1 MEIEDYLGTNSAIV
15 CETKEEYVKIL
26 KLITESSLKDGEVLH
41 RNDKTVI
48 NEAIN
53 YIKGYNTFL
62 LEPGFA
68 CEVKE
73 EAIKDMGIKVFQAK
87 EFL

>member
-1 MEIEDYLGTNSAIV
+1 MEIKDYLGTHSAII
-15 CETKEEYVKIL
+15 CSTKEEYVKIL
-26 KLITESSLKDGEVLH
+26 KLITESTLKEGEVLH
-41 RNDKTVI
+41 RNDKTVMA
-48 NEAIN
+48 EAVN

-73 EAIKDMGIKVFQAK
+73 GAIKDMGIKVFEAK